1 MLNYGFLYICF
12 LGIESGVKE
21 YKVRPDPP
29 LRIRR
34 HSPTSTSLI
43 NLL

>member
-29 LRIRR
+29 FGIRA
-34 HSPTSTSLI
+34 SSSYI
-43 NLL
+43 NKSD